1 MFLFSVVLLPFTS
14 GLLGEYASETKLHLP
29 YGIYVANIC
38 FTAIMNAILWF
49 YVSNPKHDILTH
61 KISRERI
68 LLGFYYTLVV
78 PILFLISFI
87 VTIYEPTIGRLIPI
101 IIPIVL
107 KYGLTGL
114 NSRAAANEQRK

>member
-1 MFLFSVVLLPFTS
+1 
-14 GLLGEYASETKLHLP
+14 
-29 YGIYVANIC
+29 
-38 FTAIMNAILWF
+38 MNAILWF

-114 NSRAAANEQRK
+114 NSRAAAKEQRK